1 MLLFF
6 TGEDIAVEKK
16 NGPIINFSFEFF
28 LLELHLVIKPD
39 KLNLLTFVIATGNP
53 NAVSANKI
61 ISYLPVFPKSL

>member
-6 TGEDIAVEKK
+6 KGEDITVEKK

-39 KLNLLTFVIATGNP
+39 KLSLLNFLIATGNP